1 MPGALDLRHR
11 QEGRHPPRRLRRQSA
26 RARRGSLRRGEAS
39 AVVAK
44 DTVVSLRVELQ
55 DAQGV
60 KLQSPAT
67 FTYLHGG
74 YGEFFEALEQAL
86 EGKAPGDAVGLQLEP
101 EQAFGE
107 YDAALLRV
115 EPAERYGLG
124 LEIGMEVEEDS
135 RFYTV
140 TDIAAGKVV
149 LDGNHPLAGMA
160 LRFLVDVIT
169 VRSANP
175 EEIRRGV
182 SLP

>member
-1 MPGALDLRHR
+1 MH
-11 QEGRHPPRRLRRQSA
+11 
-26 RARRGSLRRGEAS
+26 
-39 AVVAK
+39 
-44 DTVVSLRVELQ
+44 

-60 KLQSPAT
+60 ELHPPSEL
-67 FTYLHGG
+67 TYLHGG
-74 YGEFFEALEQAL
+74 YGELLIALEQAL
-86 EGKAPGDAVGLQLEP
+86 EGKAPGQALSLQLEP

-115 EPAERYGLG
+115 EPAERYGQG
-124 LEIGMEVEEDS
+124 LQVGMEVEEDS

-149 LDGNHPLAGMA
+149 LDANHPLAGMA
-160 LRFLVDVIT
+160 IRFFVEIVA
-169 VRSANP
+169 VRSASA